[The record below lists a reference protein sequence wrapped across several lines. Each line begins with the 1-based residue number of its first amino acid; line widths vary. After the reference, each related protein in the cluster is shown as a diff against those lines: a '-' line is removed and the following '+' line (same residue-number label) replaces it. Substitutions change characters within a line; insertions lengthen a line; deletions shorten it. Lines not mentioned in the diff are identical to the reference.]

1 MTEKAG
7 ENMIEKE
14 KPKKA
19 TDMEGVR
26 LVAKALLSTEI
37 HDTKYAP
44 LIISHPFANSGIVFL
59 PGKNGQDMLDIT
71 SSEEN
76 RMRWRKYLDKCINQA
91 ESVFQICCMLN
102 KPYRLAFLKYAQP
115 HIEEKE
121 FAQLL
126 ALCWMQTEAPNQDV
140 NVSQKEFVEMFQE
153 ASAEDLMNLDERR
166 KLAELSD
173 EIEIYRGVTEKNKDN
188 ILAMSWTMK
197 QETAEWFAKRFGSKG
212 KVYRA
217 KIRKEDIL
225 AVFLGRNESEVIVDP
240 KNLKEISLCEPAITT
255 AVETAAEEDQYK
267 EIANQEGVMQYD
279 F

>member
-1 MTEKAG
+1 M
-7 ENMIEKE
+7 NEKE
-14 KPKKA
+14 KQKTG

-37 HDTKYAP
+37 HDTEYAP
-44 LIISHPFANSGIVFL
+44 FIISHPFANSGIVFL
-59 PGKNGQDMLDIT
+59 PGKNGQEMLDIT

-76 RMRWRKYLDKCINQA
+76 RMRWRKYLDKCIDQA
-91 ESVFQICCMLN
+91 ASVFQRIQPPKR

-126 ALCWMQTEAPNQDV
+126 GLCWIQTEAPNQDV
-140 NVSQKEFVEMFQE
+140 NVSQKEFVEMFQK

-166 KLAELSD
+166 KLAELPD

-188 ILAMSWTMK
+188 IFAMSWTMK
-197 QETAEWFAKRFGSKG
+197 QETAEWFAKRFKGKG

-255 AVETAAEEDQYK
+255 AVETAEEDQYK

>member
-1 MTEKAG
+1 M
-7 ENMIEKE
+7 NEKE
-14 KPKKA
+14 KQKTG

-26 LVAKALLSTEI
+26 LVAKGLLSTEI
-37 HDTKYAP
+37 RDTEYAP

-59 PGKNGQDMLDIT
+59 PGKNGREMLDIT

-76 RMRWRKYLDKCINQA
+76 RMQWRMYLDKRIDQA
-91 ESVFQICCMLN
+91 ESVFQICCMMN
-102 KPYRLAFLKYAQP
+102 KPYLLTFLKYAQP
-115 HIEEKE
+115 HIEKKE

-126 ALCWMQTEAPNQDV
+126 ALCWIQTEGPNQDV
-140 NVSQKEFVEMFQE
+140 NVSQEEFVEMFQKT
-153 ASAEDLMNLDERR
+153 SAEDLMNLDECRT
-166 KLAELSD
+166 LAELPD

-197 QETAEWFAKRFGSKG
+197 QETAEWFANRFKGKG

-240 KNLKEISLCEPAITT
+240 KNLKEISLCEPAVTT
-255 AVETAAEEDQYK
+255 AAKTAAEEHQYK

>member
-26 LVAKALLSTEI
+26 LVAKGLLSTEI
-37 HDTKYAP
+37 RDTEYAP

-59 PGKNGQDMLDIT
+59 PGKNGREMLDIT
-71 SSEEN
+71 SSGEN
-76 RMRWRKYLDKCINQA
+76 RMQWRKYLDKRIDQA
-91 ESVFQICCMLN
+91 ESVFQICCMMN
-102 KPYRLAFLKYAQP
+102 KPYLLTFLKYAQP
-115 HIEEKE
+115 HIEQKE

-126 ALCWMQTEAPNQDV
+126 GLCWMQTEAPNQDA
-140 NVSQKEFVEMFQE
+140 NVSQTEFVEMFQK
-153 ASAEDLMNLDERR
+153 ASAEDLMNLDEHR
-166 KLAELSD
+166 KFAELPD
-173 EIEIYRGVTEKNKDN
+173 EITVYRGLTEKNKDN

-197 QETAEWFAKRFGSKG
+197 QETAEWFANRFKGKG

-240 KNLKEISLCEPAITT
+240 KNLKEISLCEPAMT
-255 AVETAAEEDQYK
+255 AVAKMTAAEQQYK

>member
-7 ENMIEKE
+7 ENMNEKE
-14 KPKKA
+14 KQKTG

-26 LVAKALLSTEI
+26 LVAKGLLSIEIYDTE
-37 HDTKYAP
+37 YAP
-44 LIISHPFANSGIVFL
+44 FIISHPFANSGIVFL
-59 PGKNGQDMLDIT
+59 PGKNGREMLDIT

-76 RMRWRKYLDKCINQA
+76 RMQWRMYLDKRIDQA
-91 ESVFQICCMLN
+91 ESVFQICCMMN

-115 HIEEKE
+115 HIEKKE

-126 ALCWMQTEAPNQDV
+126 GLCWIQTEAPNQDA
-140 NVSQKEFVEMFQE
+140 NVSQTEFVEMFQK

-166 KLAELSD
+166 KLAELPD
-173 EIEIYRGVTEKNKDN
+173 ELMVYRGVTDKNKDN

-217 KIRKEDIL
+217 KVRKTDIL

-255 AVETAAEEDQYK
+255 AVETAEEDQYK

>member
-1 MTEKAG
+1 
-7 ENMIEKE
+7 
-14 KPKKA
+14 
-19 TDMEGVR
+19 
-26 LVAKALLSTEI
+26 
-37 HDTKYAP
+37 
-44 LIISHPFANSGIVFL
+44 
-59 PGKNGQDMLDIT
+59 
-71 SSEEN
+71 
-76 RMRWRKYLDKCINQA
+76 
-91 ESVFQICCMLN
+91 
-102 KPYRLAFLKYAQP
+102 
-115 HIEEKE
+115 
-121 FAQLL
+121 
-126 ALCWMQTEAPNQDV
+126 
-140 NVSQKEFVEMFQE
+140 MFQE

-197 QETAEWFAKRFGSKG
+197 QETAEWFATRFKGKG

-255 AVETAAEEDQYK
+255 AVETAAEEDQHK

>member
-7 ENMIEKE
+7 ENMNEKE
-14 KPKKA
+14 KQKTG

-26 LVAKALLSTEI
+26 LVAKGLLSTEI
-37 HDTKYAP
+37 RDTEYAP

-59 PGKNGQDMLDIT
+59 PGKNGQEMLDIT

-76 RMRWRKYLDKCINQA
+76 RMRWRKYLTGCIDQA
-91 ESVFQICCMLN
+91 ASAFQICCMLN

-115 HIEEKE
+115 HIEKKE

-126 ALCWMQTEAPNQDV
+126 GLCWIQTEAPNQDA
-140 NVSQKEFVEMFQE
+140 NVSQKEFVEMFQK

-166 KLAELSD
+166 KLAELPD

-197 QETAEWFAKRFGSKG
+197 QETAEWFANRFKGKG

-240 KNLKEISLCEPAITT
+240 KNLKEISPCEPAITT
-255 AVETAAEEDQYK
+255 AVETAEVDQYK
-267 EIANQEGVMQYD
+267 EIVNQEGVMQYD

>member
-1 MTEKAG
+1 MEQQKKTTEKAG
-7 ENMIEKE
+7 EMMNETD
-14 KPKKA
+14 KPKTA

-26 LVAKALLSTEI
+26 LSTEI

-44 LIISHPFANSGIVFL
+44 IVISHPFASSGIVFL
-59 PGKNGQDMLDIT
+59 PGKNGREMLDIT
-71 SSEEN
+71 SSREN
-76 RMRWRKYLDKCINQA
+76 RARWRRYLDKRIDQA

-102 KPYRLAFLKYAQP
+102 KPYRLAFLKYAEH
-115 HIEEKE
+115 HIEKKE

-126 ALCWMQTEAPNQDV
+126 GLCWIQTEAPNQDA
-140 NVSQKEFVEMFQE
+140 NVSQKEFVEMFQK

-166 KLAELSD
+166 KLAEIPD
-173 EIEIYRGVTEKNKDN
+173 ELEIYRGVTEKNRDN

-217 KIRKEDIL
+217 KVRKEDIL
-225 AVFLGRNESEVIVDP
+225 AVFLGRNESEVIIDP
-240 KNLKEISLCEPAITT
+240 KNLKEISLCEPAMTPAAKTT
-255 AVETAAEEDQYK
+255 AEEQQYK
-267 EIANQEGVMQYD
+267 EIANQEGVMQYG

>member
-1 MTEKAG
+1 MK
-7 ENMIEKE
+7 EKE
-14 KPKKA
+14 KPEKT

-26 LVAKALLSTEI
+26 LVAKGLLSSEIYDTE
-37 HDTKYAP
+37 YAP
-44 LIISHPFANSGIVFL
+44 FIISHPFANSGIVFL
-59 PGKNGQDMLDIT
+59 PGKNGQEMLDIT

-76 RMRWRKYLDKCINQA
+76 RMRWRKYLDKHINQA
-91 ESVFQICCMLN
+91 ESVFQICCMMN
-102 KPYRLAFLKYAQP
+102 KPYLLTFLKYAQP
-115 HIEEKE
+115 HIEKKE

-126 ALCWMQTEAPNQDV
+126 GLCWIQTEAPNQDA
-140 NVSQKEFVEMFQE
+140 NVSQKEFVEMFQK

-166 KLAELSD
+166 KLAELPD
-173 EIEIYRGVTEKNKDN
+173 ELEIYRGVTEKNQEN

-217 KIRKEDIL
+217 KVRKEDIL
-225 AVFLGRNESEVIVDP
+225 ALFNGRNESEVIVDP
-240 KNLKEISLCEPAITT
+240 KNLKEISLCEPAMTV
-255 AVETAAEEDQYK
+255 AAKTAAEENRYK

>member
-1 MTEKAG
+1 M
-7 ENMIEKE
+7 MEKE
-14 KPKKA
+14 KQKTG
-19 TDMEGVR
+19 TDMEGVQ
-26 LVAKALLSTEI
+26 LVAKGLLSTEI
-37 HDTKYAP
+37 RDTEYAP
-44 LIISHPFANSGIVFL
+44 FIISHPFANSGIVFL
-59 PGKNGQDMLDIT
+59 PRKNGREMLDIT

-76 RMRWRKYLDKCINQA
+76 RMQWRKYLDKRIDQA
-91 ESVFQICCMLN
+91 ESVFQICCMMN
-102 KPYRLAFLKYAQP
+102 KPYLLTFLKYAQP
-115 HIEEKE
+115 HIEQKE

-126 ALCWMQTEAPNQDV
+126 GLCWMQTEGPNQDV
-140 NVSQKEFVEMFQE
+140 NVSQKEFVEMFQK
-153 ASAEDLMNLDERR
+153 ASAEDLMNLDEHR

-197 QETAEWFAKRFGSKG
+197 QETAEWFAKRFKGKG

-225 AVFLGRNESEVIVDP
+225 AVFLGRNESEIIVDP
-240 KNLKEISLCEPAITT
+240 KNLKEISLCEPAIMT
-255 AVETAAEEDQYK
+255 AVETATEEDQYK

>member
-1 MTEKAG
+1 M
-7 ENMIEKE
+7 NEKE
-14 KPKKA
+14 KQKTG

-26 LVAKALLSTEI
+26 LVAKGLLSTEI
-37 HDTKYAP
+37 YDTEYAP
-44 LIISHPFANSGIVFL
+44 FIISHPFANSGIAFL
-59 PGKNGQDMLDIT
+59 PGKNGLEMLDIT

-76 RMRWRKYLDKCINQA
+76 RMRWRKYLDKCIDQA
-91 ESVFQICCMLN
+91 ESVFQISCMLN

-126 ALCWMQTEAPNQDV
+126 GLCWIQTEGPNQDV
-140 NVSQKEFVEMFQE
+140 NVSQKEFVEMFQK
-153 ASAEDLMNLDERR
+153 ASTEDLMNLDERR

-217 KIRKEDIL
+217 KVRKEDIL

-240 KNLKEISLCEPAITT
+240 KSLKEISLCEPAMT
-255 AVETAAEEDQYK
+255 AVAKMTAAEQQYK

-279 F
+279 FS

>member
-1 MTEKAG
+1 
-7 ENMIEKE
+7 MIEKE

-26 LVAKALLSTEI
+26 LVAKGLLSTEI
-37 HDTKYAP
+37 HDTEYAP

-59 PGKNGQDMLDIT
+59 PGENGQEMLDIT

-76 RMRWRKYLDKCINQA
+76 RMRWRKYLDKCIDQA
-91 ESVFQICCMLN
+91 ASVFQICCMLN

-115 HIEEKE
+115 RIEEKE

-188 ILAMSWTMK
+188 IFAMSWTMK
-197 QETAEWFAKRFGSKG
+197 QETAEWFATRFKGKG

-255 AVETAAEEDQYK
+255 DGETAEEEDQYK

>member
-26 LVAKALLSTEI
+26 LVAKGLLSTEI
-37 HDTKYAP
+37 HDTEYAP
-44 LIISHPFANSGIVFL
+44 LIISHPFASSGIVFL
-59 PGKNGQDMLDIT
+59 PGKTGREMLDIT

-76 RMRWRKYLDKCINQA
+76 RMRWRKYLDKCIDQA
-91 ESVFQICCMLN
+91 ASVFQICCMLN

-153 ASAEDLMNLDERR
+153 ASAEDLMNLDEHR
-166 KLAELSD
+166 KLAELPD

-197 QETAEWFAKRFGSKG
+197 QETAEWFANRFKGKG

-255 AVETAAEEDQYK
+255 DVETAEEDQYK